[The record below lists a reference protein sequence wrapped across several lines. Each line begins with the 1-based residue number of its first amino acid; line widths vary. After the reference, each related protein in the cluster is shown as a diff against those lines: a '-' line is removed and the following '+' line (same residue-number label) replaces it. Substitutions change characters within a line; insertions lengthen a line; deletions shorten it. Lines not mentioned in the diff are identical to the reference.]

1 MLRRAGRVYQH
12 EREEALRRQ
21 ADIEYAARLG
31 RAASL
36 AVTRRAQAAM
46 VQAFA
51 ANTDPIGPALRIF
64 RELGDVLIQGMI
76 FGRLRGMSRA
86 EKSSRLVTPTTIAAA
101 RAPAYLRGI
110 KWMRNRLLMSEADLA
125 AMEATMT
132 AHVTRVL
139 AEATRPIQK
148 KLAETVGLIHRD
160 NLHVREGVK
169 RLRESWAKLGLTER
183 NNFQLEAIFRTQTQ
197 TAYAAGRADFNR
209 QPEIQEIL
217 WGYKYV
223 TAGDTRVRDSH
234 VGLDGV
240 TLAKDDSFWS
250 TNYPPNGF
258 ACRCQAIEIFQPRK
272 QVTAPDRVEV
282 DGKEVRIGADKG
294 FEFGP
299 DTILPRAA

>member
-1 MLRRAGRVYQH
+1 
-12 EREEALRRQ
+12 
-21 ADIEYAARLG
+21 
-31 RAASL
+31 
-36 AVTRRAQAAM
+36 M

-51 ANTDPIGPALRIF
+51 AHTDPIGPAVRIF
-64 RELGDVLIQGMI
+64 GELKDVLIQGMI
-76 FGRLRGMSRA
+76 FGRLRGMARA
-86 EKSSRLVTPTTIAAA
+86 DKAAVAAKGPIRAIAAA

-139 AEATRPIQK
+139 AEVTRPIQK

-169 RLRESWAKLGLTER
+169 RLRETWGKLGLSEA
-183 NNFQLEAIFRTQTQ
+183 NSFQLEAIFRTQTQ
-197 TAYAAGRADFNR
+197 VAYAAGRADFNQ

-234 VGLDGV
+234 IGLDGV
-240 TLAKDDSFWS
+240 TLAKTDSFWS

-282 DGKEVRIGADKG
+282 DGKEVRVGADKG